1 MSNTQIYTVSCRR
14 CDTTQRIPGWDKAA
28 ELAQRHADNGCPV
41 NIRRVWLRAGTP
53 ILAASAA

>member
-14 CDTTQRIPGWDKAA
+14 CDTCQRIPGWEQAA
-28 ELAQRHADNGCPV
+28 ELAQRHAEAGCPV

-53 ILAASAA
+53 VPAAA

>member
-14 CDTTQRIPGWDKAA
+14 CDTSQRVPGWESAA

-41 NIRRVWLRAGTP
+41 NIRRLWLRTCAP
-53 ILAASAA
+53 VPAAA